1 LQRTGERCDVAASTP
16 DVSAAAGTL
25 VSLPAYDPA
34 TQAVLV
40 RAEFDTDV
48 IDAMRTTLYK
58 AGDCHITVDGRRYR
72 VLPRMTG
79 TAGLLYVPPTSGW
92 ADQFRGLTVAP
103 AAVQFDHDATVSFT
117 IVDVAP
123 A

>member
-1 LQRTGERCDVAASTP
+1 
-16 DVSAAAGTL
+16 
-25 VSLPAYDPA
+25 
-34 TQAVLV
+34 
-40 RAEFDTDV
+40 
-48 IDAMRTTLYK
+48 
-58 AGDCHITVDGRRYR
+58 
-72 VLPRMTG
+72 MTG